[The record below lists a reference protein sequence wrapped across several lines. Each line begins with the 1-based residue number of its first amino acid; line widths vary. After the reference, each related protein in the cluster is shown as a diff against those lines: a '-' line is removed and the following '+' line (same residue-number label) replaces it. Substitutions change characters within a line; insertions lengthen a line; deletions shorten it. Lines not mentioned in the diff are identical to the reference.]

1 MKRFALTSIL
11 AMVLPFMTLTAQAAK
26 AVQVDVL
33 FMNHGPLQPSI
44 KQIREILSQYGN
56 GIAVSWYDFETQEGE
71 AFMAKKGMRQHVPL
85 VIWIDGKVAVPIG
98 GSEVRFV
105 GFPTGSGP
113 LPFQGKWTMED
124 LRKALDQAT
133 GKK

>member
-1 MKRFALTSIL
+1 MKRFALISLL
-11 AMVLPFMTLTAQAAK
+11 AMVLLSMTLNSQAAK

-33 FMNHGPLQPSI
+33 FMNHGPLQPTI
-44 KQIREILSQYGN
+44 KQIREVLSQYGN
-56 GIAVSWYDFETQEGE
+56 RIVAFWYDFETQEGE
-71 AFMAKKGMRQHVPL
+71 AFMAKKGVRQHVPL

-124 LRKALDQAT
+124 LTKALDQVT